1 MNGFPVK
8 KCSAFQFFKKRVR
21 FSFNFFFFFLLLLL
35 HFLLSQSREKVIEE
49 GKCLRWSPTLP
60 SPWHGCSTEHQ
71 GQQQCRWR
79 GAGWGDQ
86 AGCPKG
92 ITSALFAVECVS
104 LSQLTPGLDAIQ
116 AAIQAGIM
124 HSKAECRDVAACLWL
139 SPPHPSKVMTPSTP
153 SIYFPE
159 VWHYP
164 HPFILSQSKGK
175 KRTKKHLW
183 AQENTSHLVICLQS

>member
-21 FSFNFFFFFLLLLL
+21 FSFNFFFSLLLLL
-35 HFLLSQSREKVIEE
+35 HFSLSQSREKVIEE

-86 AGCPKG
+86 AGGSKG

-164 HPFILSQSKGK
+164 HPFILSQSKEK

>member
-21 FSFNFFFFFLLLLL
+21 FSFNFFFFSFCYYCISYLARAERKSLKKESAL
-35 HFLLSQSREKVIEE
+35 
-49 GKCLRWSPTLP
+49 CCSPTLP

-86 AGCPKG
+86 AGGSKG

-164 HPFILSQSKGK
+164 HPFILSQSKEK